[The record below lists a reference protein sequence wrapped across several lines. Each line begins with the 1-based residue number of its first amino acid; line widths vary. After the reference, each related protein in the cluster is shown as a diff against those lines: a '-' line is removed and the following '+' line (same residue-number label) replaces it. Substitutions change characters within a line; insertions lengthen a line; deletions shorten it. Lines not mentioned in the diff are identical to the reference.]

1 MTRLRDWSRIA
12 LRRPLRKVLLAA
24 GLMFAGATSLVGI
37 ESHGQEVGQG
47 MVRSGT
53 VGIENETERKLFW
66 SLICTCGCPR
76 ETLGTCTCGWAHD
89 RRAELRTML
98 KEGMSVEQVQDAYAK
113 RFGTQALAVPPSTGS
128 NRLLYLLPLALIVAG
143 AGFVISL
150 LRSWS
155 RKGGAPAPEVG
166 PGSASPQTKPS
177 RDDYDDKLDDEL
189 RRLDE

>member
-1 MTRLRDWSRIA
+1 MTRLRKIMYAAAFA
-12 LRRPLRKVLLAA
+12 L
-24 GLMFAGATSLVGI
+24 AGATSLVGL
-37 ESHGQEVGQG
+37 ESRGQEVGQG

-89 RRAELRTML
+89 RRGEMRAML
-98 KEGMSVEQVQDAYAK
+98 QQGMSVEQIQDGYAK
-113 RFGTQALAVPPSTGS
+113 RFGSQALAVPPSTGS
-128 NRLLYLLPLALIVAG
+128 NRLLYLVPLALIAVG

-155 RKGGAPAPEVG
+155 RKGNAPPPEAG
-166 PGSASPQTKPS
+166 PGSAPPQTKAS

>member
-1 MTRLRDWSRIA
+1 MTRF
-12 LRRPLRKVLLAA
+12 RKILYAA
-24 GLMFAGATSLVGI
+24 AFAVAGATSLAGI
-37 ESHGQEVGQG
+37 ESWGQEVGQG

-53 VGIENETERKLFW
+53 VGIQNDTERKLFW

-89 RRAELRTML
+89 RRAELRSML
-98 KEGMSVEQVQDAYAK
+98 NEGMGIEQIQDAYAK
-113 RFGTQALAVPPSTGS
+113 RFGSQALAVPPSKGS
-128 NRLLYLLPLALIVAG
+128 NRLLYLIPLTFMVGAAALVIV
-143 AGFVISL
+143 L

-155 RKGGAPAPEVG
+155 KKGAAAAPQVG
-166 PGSASPQTKPS
+166 PASGPPQTKPS

>member
-1 MTRLRDWSRIA
+1 MTRLRTIVYAAAFA
-12 LRRPLRKVLLAA
+12 L
-24 GLMFAGATSLVGI
+24 AGATSLIGL
-37 ESHGQEVGQG
+37 ESQGQEVGQG

-53 VGIENETERKLFW
+53 VGIQNDMERKLFW

-89 RRAELRTML
+89 RRAELRAML
-98 KEGMSVEQVQDAYAK
+98 GEGMSIEQIQDAYSR
-113 RFGTQALAVPPSTGS
+113 RFGSQALAVPPSTGS
-128 NRLLYLLPLALIVAG
+128 NRLLYLIPLTFMVGAAALV
-143 AGFVISL
+143 VLL

-155 RKGGAPAPEVG
+155 RKGGLPAPQVG
-166 PGSASPQTKPS
+166 PGSAPPQTKPS

>member
-1 MTRLRDWSRIA
+1 MTRLRK
-12 LRRPLRKVLLAA
+12 LMLAA
-24 GLMFAGATSLVGI
+24 AFALAGASSFAGI
-37 ESHGQEVGQG
+37 EYDLHAQEIGQG

-89 RRAELRTML
+89 RREELRAML
-98 KEGMSVEQVQDAYAK
+98 KEGKSIEEIQDAYAR

-128 NRLLYLLPLALIVAG
+128 NRLLYLVPILFMLGTAG
-143 AGFVISL
+143 LVISV
-150 LRSWS
+150 LRKWS
-155 RKGGAPAPEVG
+155 RKGNAPAPETG
-166 PGSASPQTKPS
+166 PGSAPPQTKPS
-177 RDDYDDKLDDEL
+177 RDEYDDKLDDEL